1 MADKKKTL
9 CHYPQSPNRISSV
22 SFDLTRY
29 VENKERL
36 HTHQII
42 RSGIGSPVIAGRD
55 RGSHMVFIRERKRT
69 ECFATLTSCQNLL

>member
-1 MADKKKTL
+1 MVDKKKTL

-69 ECFATLTSCQNLL
+69 ECFATLTSCQN

>member
-1 MADKKKTL
+1 MADKKETL

-69 ECFATLTSCQNLL
+69 ECFATLTSCQN